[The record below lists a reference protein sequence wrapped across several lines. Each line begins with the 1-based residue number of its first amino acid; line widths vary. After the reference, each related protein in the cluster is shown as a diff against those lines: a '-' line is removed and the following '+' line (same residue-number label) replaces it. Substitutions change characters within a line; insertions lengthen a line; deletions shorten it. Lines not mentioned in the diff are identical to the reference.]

1 MGLFTRNYSPIIS
14 RVICGTGMRIEV
26 TVLEMTDKIQ
36 TIRNYYSPEKRKEE
50 AASKKSGSGR
60 DHFVYN

>member
-1 MGLFTRNYSPIIS
+1 M
-14 RVICGTGMRIEV
+14 ICGTGMRIEV
-26 TVLEMTDKIQ
+26 TVQEMTDQIQ